1 MRRRALQ
8 TLAALLIAGLWG
20 GWLGYRQLDGDIGAL
35 ERFEAA
41 MSDLRTVIRGERV
54 APDLVTIVAI
64 DDETV
69 RRIGRYPLP
78 RTELAR
84 LIDQIAAQQP
94 KAIAL
99 DLLLLDVTTPEADA
113 ALAHALGLRPTA
125 LAAAAVFA
133 DSRQA
138 VTASD
143 GAPLS
148 RLPLVDRFVLPLPSF
163 AEHAAIGVVNVA
175 TDQSGTPRAFP
186 MLFRGSE
193 RIEMSLT
200 LRAAALATG
209 ADPIIEPDG
218 VRIVDRLIPTDIGHR
233 LPLAFYGRRGTIRT
247 LSAADSM
254 PADAI
259 AGRIVVIGATVTGG
273 GDNFPTPFAPVMPG
287 VEVMATAINHLLTGD
302 GPRRDR
308 TIRRVDALLAWAL
321 PMLLVGL
328 LAWRRNA
335 VGLIAS
341 AGVLLLWLGGNW
353 LAFSHGVLL
362 SAALPLAAA
371 VPTTLLFGAWQLWSG
386 RRRAEHFASKSA
398 LFQQFQ
404 APALGEWLS
413 RDPGFLLEPVRQ
425 DASIVFID
433 LSGFTALSETLG
445 ADAVRALLKD
455 FHALVDNEA
464 TAHSGLVTSFL
475 GDGAMILFG
484 LPKPAAEDA
493 CNAVSCCAGLSRQT
507 AAWLASLP
515 PKIAARIGFK
525 IGAHCGEIVA
535 SRLGGGSHQHITAT
549 GDTVNIASR
558 LMEVAARHHADLA
571 LSDAMLRAA
580 GPDCILL
587 RGGDLSGPQDA
598 PIRGRSHTLAVWLW
612 RDRPAGEIAPGRA
625 GLKSE
630 KT

>member
-1 MRRRALQ
+1 MHRRALQ

-20 GWLGYRQLDGDIGAL
+20 GWLGYRQLDGDIPAL

-41 MSDLRTVIRGERV
+41 MSDLRMTLRGER
-54 APDLVTIVAI
+54 APPDLVTIVAI
-64 DDETV
+64 DDERA
-69 RRIGRYPLP
+69 RRAGRYPLL

-84 LIDQIAAQQP
+84 LIEQIAAHQP

-99 DLLLLDVTTPEADA
+99 DLLLLDLTTPEADA
-113 ALAHALGLRPTA
+113 ALSQALGLRPTA

-133 DSRQA
+133 DTRQA
-138 VTASD
+138 ITATD

-148 RLPLVDRFVLPLPSF
+148 RLPAAVRFLLPQQSF
-163 AEHAAIGVVNVA
+163 VANAAIGVVNVA

-186 MLFRGSE
+186 MLFRSSE
-193 RIEMSLT
+193 RIEMSMP
-200 LRAAALATG
+200 LRAAALASG
-209 ADPIIEPDG
+209 RDPIIEQDG
-218 VRIVDRLIPTDIGHR
+218 IRIADRLIPTDLDHR
-233 LPLAFYGRRGTIRT
+233 LPLSFYGRRGTIRT
-247 LSAADSM
+247 VSAADTL
-254 PADAI
+254 PVDAI
-259 AGRIVVIGATVTGG
+259 ADRIVVVGATVTGG
-273 GDNFPTPFAPVMPG
+273 GDFFPTPFDPVMPG
-287 VEVMATAINHLLTGD
+287 VEVVATAINYLLTGD
-302 GPRRDR
+302 GLRRDR
-308 TIRRVDALLAWAL
+308 TIRRIDALLALAL
-321 PMLLVGL
+321 PMMLVGL

-362 SAALPLAAA
+362 SAALPLSAAA
-371 VPTTLLFGAWQLWSG
+371 PPALLFGAWQLWSG
-386 RRRAEHFASKSA
+386 RQRAEHFASKSA

-425 DASIVFID
+425 NASIVFID

-445 ADAVRALLKD
+445 ADAVRELLKD
-455 FHALVDNEA
+455 FQGLVDNEA

-484 LPKPAAEDA
+484 LPRPTTEDA
-493 CNAVSCCAGLSRQT
+493 GNAALCCEGLSRQT

-515 PKIAARIGFK
+515 PEIAARIGFK

-558 LMEVAARHHADLA
+558 LMEVAALHHAELA
-571 LSDAMLRAA
+571 LSAEMLREA
-580 GPDCILL
+580 GPGCVLFHI
-587 RGGDLSGPQDA
+587 GELSGPQDT

-612 RDRPAGEIAPGRA
+612 RDHPAGEIDPGRA
-625 GLKSE
+625 NSKIE